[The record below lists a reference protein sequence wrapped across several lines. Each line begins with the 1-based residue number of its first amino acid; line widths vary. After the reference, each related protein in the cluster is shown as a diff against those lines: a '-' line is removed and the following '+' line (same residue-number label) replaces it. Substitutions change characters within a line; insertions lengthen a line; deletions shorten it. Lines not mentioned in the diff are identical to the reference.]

1 MEEHAGTCSAFA
13 IQVALQT
20 FLRTDEMDIVVASNN
35 WAKTS
40 PNGLITIVFRKG
52 LDENLQQHQA
62 FRKTGGMAMPKLYEC
77 SLLHFSNICKS
88 IYYHILYHTISMHD
102 VLWNWNLHAEI
113 PTRHLTEPKATC
125 YPRIHLTG
133 RFFLIGGWS
142 QNHPKSSK
150 IDHVWLGKPLILGS
164 PILRNTRLLEMGV
177 CPRTWPSQITG
188 PFISWQD
195 AKADLQVALHVGAVL
210 WTLGLKLWSGWMN
223 AAQRSVTQWC
233 MLCSL
238 ILYTVW
244 YWTRYPILG
253 FWRYDRVYVYC
264 RGEGT

>member
-1 MEEHAGTCSAFA
+1 MIIPNIWVYGTMKYHKSHRNPIGTMKIQNAAPQLGPIAVDHRDQRAKTLRRDGKSQPMSNKNTWHPKIVMIYFSIFMGTTVYIYIYIYTYICWSDSFGRNTQEHAGTCSAFA

-20 FLRTDEMDIVVASNN
+20 FLRKDEMDIVVASNN

-113 PTRHLTEPKATC
+113 AYKASHRAKSHLLP
-125 YPRIHLTG
+125 
-133 RFFLIGGWS
+133 
-142 QNHPKSSK
+142 
-150 IDHVWLGKPLILGS
+150 
-164 PILRNTRLLEMGV
+164 
-177 CPRTWPSQITG
+177 
-188 PFISWQD
+188 
-195 AKADLQVALHVGAVL
+195 
-210 WTLGLKLWSGWMN
+210 
-223 AAQRSVTQWC
+223 
-233 MLCSL
+233 
-238 ILYTVW
+238 
-244 YWTRYPILG
+244 
-253 FWRYDRVYVYC
+253 
-264 RGEGT
+264 